1 MEQWFSVQMKSVYI
15 TWCCPVRSL
24 RLRREQTDSACSR
37 TVGWGEYLGLKG
49 EDVTGSW
56 RIMHNDELHELYLP
70 NFVDEIKEN
79 EVVRVR

>member
-1 MEQWFSVQMKSVYI
+1 
-15 TWCCPVRSL
+15 
-24 RLRREQTDSACSR
+24 
-37 TVGWGEYLGLKG
+37 LGLKG

-70 NFVDEIKEN
+70 NFVHEIKEN